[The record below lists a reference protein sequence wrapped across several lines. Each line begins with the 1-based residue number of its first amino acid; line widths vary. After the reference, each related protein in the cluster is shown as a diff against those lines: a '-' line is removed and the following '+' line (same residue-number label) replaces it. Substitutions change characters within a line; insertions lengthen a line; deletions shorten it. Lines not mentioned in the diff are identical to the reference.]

1 MGEPFTGLPGT
12 LDVHPDPSPRAPRAP
27 RVSMSKKLEMICAL
41 IEDLNLTPKSF
52 IVAFLE
58 QNEDSMAFKR
68 QFWATDQGWDST
80 KHLLLTIKHQACA
93 HVEGKG
99 FWEDFILSQAIE
111 IVSAQKPVSGL
122 APKGSYNS
130 SATLSDAFFTK
141 EEREARNRTLTA
153 RMPFLYRL
161 VCAKLKCDKPGL
173 VEDLPSDCPRDPLED
188 NSDQSDNLV
197 DYDGSVMKKSKDPA
211 TRRVIRVQTVART
224 VCAMVAFGCNRRHN
238 GFQLSNALLFLAGGV
253 TERVSTYLNYIGISS
268 SRRTAHAALKSLG
281 KEARSKLQA
290 VYNLGNSPFLAPM
303 LCYDN
308 LDFQEKIH
316 MKSVGHSSSMFHG
329 TWGYVHTIP
338 PILLSRLDPL
348 ELTIDALKIALHKG
362 KDLNIRPEMF
372 TPTFDSTIHFEKT
385 LKSQITQVILKY
397 FATPTDKRVDLQKC
411 PPPVNPILP
420 EDPNITM
427 LKLMVASDNSALGV
441 GEVFTGVIQQS
452 GLSPAEFHS
461 RLQIIEGDLGSCNIF
476 DSLRKQRMP
485 ALGDHNSLDNVLP
498 IPGAAHTL
506 WNLSQAIYLG
516 HWGNEKL
523 ARDTGAWRTLHALG
537 IPTEKPV
544 TKKDFNLMLSHV
556 ERIHEA
562 TLLYCVL

>member
-1 MGEPFTGLPGT
+1 
-12 LDVHPDPSPRAPRAP
+12 
-27 RVSMSKKLEMICAL
+27 
-41 IEDLNLTPKSF
+41 
-52 IVAFLE
+52 
-58 QNEDSMAFKR
+58 
-68 QFWATDQGWDST
+68 
-80 KHLLLTIKHQACA
+80 
-93 HVEGKG
+93 
-99 FWEDFILSQAIE
+99 
-111 IVSAQKPVSGL
+111 
-122 APKGSYNS
+122 
-130 SATLSDAFFTK
+130 
-141 EEREARNRTLTA
+141 
-153 RMPFLYRL
+153 
-161 VCAKLKCDKPGL
+161 
-173 VEDLPSDCPRDPLED
+173 
-188 NSDQSDNLV
+188 
-197 DYDGSVMKKSKDPA
+197 
-211 TRRVIRVQTVART
+211 
-224 VCAMVAFGCNRRHN
+224 
-238 GFQLSNALLFLAGGV
+238 
-253 TERVSTYLNYIGISS
+253 
-268 SRRTAHAALKSLG
+268 
-281 KEARSKLQA
+281 
-290 VYNLGNSPFLAPM
+290 
-303 LCYDN
+303 
-308 LDFQEKIH
+308 

-338 PILLSRLDPL
+338 PILLSRLDPS
-348 ELTIDALKIALHKG
+348 ELTIEALNTALHKG

-411 PPPVNPILP
+411 PPPVNPIAP

-452 GLSPAEFHS
+452 GLSPAKFHS

-476 DSLRKQRMP
+476 DSLRKQRTP